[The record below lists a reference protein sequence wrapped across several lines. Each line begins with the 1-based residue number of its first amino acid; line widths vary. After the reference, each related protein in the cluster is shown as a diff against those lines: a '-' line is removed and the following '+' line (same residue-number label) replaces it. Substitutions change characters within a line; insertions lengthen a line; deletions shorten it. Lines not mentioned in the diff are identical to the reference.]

1 VAVALLAMPILLPAL
16 LVIFSRWTSWDE
28 PATPPGGLIEPKFRK
43 RRWQDYKRWERPV
56 PMQRW

>member
-1 VAVALLAMPILLPAL
+1 MPTLLPAL

-56 PMQRW
+56 PMLLW